1 MSRNFSFFTQA
12 LAALPLV
19 GAGLLS
25 LGGTGTAH
33 AQATPRITGEVG
45 SSAMVSLP
53 GQVHPWARAA
63 FDRGVAPE
71 NLSGRMLLV
80 LKRSQEQESAL
91 QALIASQQDPN
102 SPNYHKWL
110 TPEDFGK
117 RFGVADSDVQT
128 VTSYLSSQ
136 GMSVGQVHSNHMAIE
151 VGATAGQIR
160 STFQTEIHAYS
171 VAGKTYYANNSAP
184 KIPSALHSV
193 VSGFTALNNFRLE
206 GGSGGGTQAT
216 FDPVTHTLKPLF
228 TTTNSGTTVFGV
240 SPADLAVIYGVPAA
254 TAQGN
259 GGQNVNVGILG
270 DSDINVSYVNNYR
283 TTFGLGTNPPVVV
296 VDGNDPGS
304 NDDAYIAYKQI
315 ELVSAVAPNAT
326 IYYYNSATTD
336 YDSGIFFALLR
347 ALADNQVQVLLNGF
361 QSCETAI
368 GAGAMQLVNDAAE
381 QAAAQGITFVAA
393 SGNTGAAGCEVQG
406 TAGSAT
412 TGFAVNGYA
421 SSPYLTAV
429 GGTDFYY
436 NGSTTAYWSATNTP
450 TTGYKSAL
458 TYIPE
463 QVWNDSYAP
472 GNNCTGLCSILGGSN
487 TATSN
492 AVTGPS
498 VELASGG
505 GPSTAGLDGVSTP
518 NPMPWYQLANTN
530 AVAIGGARR
539 VIPDVSFFAG
549 TGANNSEGYNN
560 TAYMFCMK
568 STDCVS
574 TTPVQFTYSGGT
586 EASSAVFAG
595 AVALALNRYDQVN
608 GTSRFGLGNINP
620 ALYSQLGSPATIIR
634 NDITVGTNELACN
647 GSPNCTG
654 GHMTGFASGTGY
666 DAATGLGSFNITSFV
681 TGYKAPN
688 TTPSSVT
695 LSITDS
701 KGNALPTCVT
711 NGVSSHCTTH
721 SAVLKLA
728 VTASP
733 SSGTGIPSGDVG
745 IYTASPL
752 ASEAGVERLTL
763 ASGTASDTWNLLP
776 GGTYNVYARYA
787 GDGTYAPSVSA
798 PYNITV
804 APELCQMVTYI
815 HANNINLTS
824 PTTIPYGSPVVV
836 TVEPYSKASTLNVGT
851 PTGSIQVY
859 DNGALITA
867 LPFDSEG
874 AATFTSNQLA
884 LGSHSLTLSYMG
896 DASFSSGIPNVPAC
910 SAGPFV
916 ANITLAATKT
926 VLNSPELDTG
936 DSGSTQTLGIT
947 AVVTSA
953 TLPSN
958 GTAPAGT
965 VTFSTTTPQKVT
977 LIPGFDPNGNAIATA
992 SIAVGTND
1000 VSGGPVT
1007 ATYTPAAGANYT
1019 GSTSSPISFSTTI
1032 AKKNLNTTT
1041 TFYITDNYGTYPSTG
1056 TYPFTGT
1063 GQPQPAPSFPALDS
1077 LTLHMHVQATNSSTT
1092 VFLVYA
1098 NGVLLTPATWTGGF
1112 INNPCLQGVRPP
1124 CSGVTIDNN
1133 SNATFTIPQLNGYL
1147 ALPSGQVQ
1155 FTVVYDGW
1163 FQAGAIG
1170 GNTESN
1176 PSSAD
1181 QIVTIVDDR
1190 TSADFSLQSDITVN
1204 QSAPLVAPANTTPA
1218 IYNLRLTSLYNFVTS
1233 VYSATPINLSCSI
1246 TGYSLGGVPSA
1257 VPAGLACG
1265 FDSSLSGA
1273 ATSVQF
1279 STSNTGFITLP
1290 LYVGA
1295 AGGYIIS
1302 TNSAPAQPATHWW
1315 IAGGGA
1321 TLACIFLLG
1330 LPARRRKWQSVLGAC
1345 VMVIVSFGMSGC
1357 AANLASMSPQSNG
1370 SPNGGISGSPQTSPA
1385 TGVPGGTYTVV
1396 VTATAMTN
1404 TLLTHNLPVK
1414 VLVGTTN

>member
-1 MSRNFSFFTQA
+1 
-12 LAALPLV
+12 
-19 GAGLLS
+19 
-25 LGGTGTAH
+25 
-33 AQATPRITGEVG
+33 
-45 SSAMVSLP
+45 MVSLP

-216 FDPVTHTLKPLF
+216 FDPATHTLKPLY
-228 TTTNSGTTVFGV
+228 TITPTGSSTAVYGV
-240 SPADLAVIYGVPAA
+240 SPGDLDIIYGIPAA

-436 NGSTTAYWSATNTP
+436 PGGAITSYWSATNT
-450 TTGYKSAL
+450 GYTSA
-458 TYIPE
+458 TKNIAFQE
-463 QVWNDSYAP
+463 QVWNDSYA
-472 GNNCTGLCSILGGSN
+472 GAGSGG
-487 TATSN
+487 TTSYS
-492 AVTGPS
+492 ASSTLTTS

-505 GPSTAGLDGVSTP
+505 GVSTAGLDGVSTP
-518 NPMPWYQLANTN
+518 NPMIWPQTANTN
-530 AVAIGGARR
+530 AVKIGGAAR

-549 TGANNSEGYNN
+549 TGANNSEGYNK
-560 TAYMFCMK
+560 TAYLFCMA

-574 TTPVQFTYSGGT
+574 TTPTVQFTYSGGT

-608 GTSRFGLGNINP
+608 GASRFGLGNVNP
-620 ALYSQLGSPATIIR
+620 ALYSQLGSAIIS
-634 NDITVGTNELACN
+634 NDITRGTNELACTGSTNCN
-647 GSPNCTG
+647 GT
-654 GHMTGFASGTGY
+654 HMSGFAAGTGY

-688 TTPSSVT
+688 TKTSSVT

-711 NGVSSHCTTH
+711 NVNSHCTTH
-721 SAVLKLA
+721 SAVLTLA
-728 VTASP
+728 VAASGG
-733 SSGTGIPSGDVG
+733 SGTPTGDVG

-752 ASEAGVERLTL
+752 ASESGVERLTL
-763 ASGTASDTWNLLP
+763 LANGSASDSWNLLP

-787 GDGTYAPSVSA
+787 GDKNYAPSVST

-836 TVEPYSKASTLNVGT
+836 TVEPYSKTTTLNVGT

-859 DNGALITA
+859 DRLALITA

-884 LGSHSLTLSYMG
+884 LGSHILNLSYMG

-910 SAGPFV
+910 TAGPFV
-916 ANITLAATKT
+916 ANITPAATTT
-926 VLNSPELDTG
+926 VLNAPELDTG

-965 VTFSTTTPQKVT
+965 VTFSTTPTQTAT
-977 LIPGFDPNGNAIATA
+977 LIPGFDLNGNAIGTA
-992 SIAVGTND
+992 SITVGTND

-1007 ATYTPAAGANYT
+1007 ASYVSTTSNYLN
-1019 GSTSSPISFSTTI
+1019 STSSPVSFSTTL
-1032 AKKNLNTTT
+1032 AKKNLTTAT
-1041 TFYITDNYGTYPSTG
+1041 TFTITDNYGTYPSTG
-1056 TYPFTGT
+1056 TYPFTAT
-1063 GQPQPAPSFPALDS
+1063 GQPQPVPSFPVLDS
-1077 LTLHMHVQATNSSTT
+1077 LTLHMHTTATNPSNSA
-1092 VFLVYA
+1092 FLVYA
-1098 NGVLLTPATWTGGF
+1098 NGVLLTPAIWQNGLLVGGGITPNGSTG
-1112 INNPCLQGVRPP
+1112 
-1124 CSGVTIDNN
+1124 
-1133 SNATFTIPQLNGYL
+1133 NATFTIPQQNGYL

-1155 FTVVYDGW
+1155 FTVLYDGW
-1163 FQAGAIG
+1163 YTATGIG
-1170 GNTESN
+1170 GSTVSN
-1176 PSSAD
+1176 PSAAD
-1181 QIVTIVDDR
+1181 QLVTIVDDR

-1233 VYSATPINLSCSI
+1233 IYSATPINLSCSI

-1257 VPAGLACG
+1257 VPPGLACG
-1265 FDSSLSGA
+1265 FDSGLSSTT
-1273 ATSVQF
+1273 TSVQF
-1279 STSNTGFITLP
+1279 STSNGFITLP

-1295 AGGYIIS
+1295 AGGYAIT
-1302 TNSAPAQPATHWW
+1302 TNTAPAQPATHWW

-1330 LPARRRKWQSVLGAC
+1330 LPARRRKWQSLLGAC

-1370 SPNGGISGSPQTSPA
+1370 SPNGGTSGSPAIQPA
-1385 TGVPGGTYTVV
+1385 TAVPGGTYTVV

-1414 VLVGTTN
+1414 VLVGATN

>member
-25 LGGTGTAH
+25 LSGTGTAH
-33 AQATPRITGEVG
+33 AQASPRITGEVG

-53 GQVHPWARAA
+53 GQVHPWARAE
-63 FDRGVAPE
+63 FDRGVAPA

-80 LKRSQEQESAL
+80 LKRSPEQESAL
-91 QALIASQQDPN
+91 QALIASQQDPT

-151 VGATAGQIR
+151 VSATAGQIR

-193 VSGFTALNNFRLE
+193 VSGVTALNNFRLE

-216 FDPVTHTLKPLF
+216 FDPATHTLKPLF
-228 TTTNSGTTVFGV
+228 TTTNSGGTTIFGV

-254 TAQGN
+254 TAQGL
-259 GGQNVNVGILG
+259 GGTNVNVGILG
-270 DSDINVSYVNNYR
+270 DSDINVNYVNNYR
-283 TTFGLGTNPPVVV
+283 STFGLSANPPVVV

-347 ALADNQVQVLLNGF
+347 ALSDNQVQVLLNGY

-368 GAGAMQLVNDAAE
+368 GAGAMQLVNDATE

-412 TGFAVNGYA
+412 TGYAINGYA

-436 NGSTTAYWSATNTP
+436 GGGGTYWNAAGAS
-450 TTGYKSAL
+450 YSSAL
-458 TYIPE
+458 KYIPE
-463 QVWNDSYAP
+463 QVWNDSYGP
-472 GNNCTGLCSILGGSN
+472 GGSG
-487 TATSN
+487 TSYSATG
-492 AVTGPS
+492 TTS

-518 NPMPWYQLANTN
+518 NPMPWYQTANTN

-539 VIPDVSFFAG
+539 IIPDVSFFAG

-574 TTPVQFTYSGGT
+574 TTPTVQFTFSGGT

-595 AVALALNRYDQVN
+595 AVALALNYYDQQNAAALQAN
-608 GTSRFGLGNINP
+608 GTLRFGLGNVNP
-620 ALYSQLGSPATIIR
+620 SLYSQLGKTIIS
-634 NDITVGTNELACN
+634 NDITRGTNELACT
-647 GSPNCTG
+647 GGTNCTG
-654 GHMTGFASGTGY
+654 THMTGFAAGTGY

-681 TGYKAPN
+681 TLYQPPN
-688 TTPSSVT
+688 TKTSSVT
-695 LSITDS
+695 LSVNDS
-701 KGNALPTCVT
+701 NGNPLPTCVT
-711 NGVSSHCTTH
+711 NGVTSHCTTH
-721 SAVLKLA
+721 SAVLKMA
-728 VTASP
+728 VAASA
-733 SSGTGIPSGDVG
+733 SGGTPTGDVG
-745 IYTASPL
+745 IFTASPL
-752 ASEAGVERLTL
+752 AAEASVERLTL

-787 GDGTYAPSVSA
+787 GDSTYASSVSA

-804 APELCQMVTYI
+804 APEACQMVTYI
-815 HANNINLTS
+815 HANNIKLTG
-824 PTTIPYGSPVVV
+824 PTTIPYGSPVIV
-836 TVEPYSKASTLNVGT
+836 TVEPYSKATTLNVGT
-851 PTGSIQVY
+851 PSGSIQVF
-859 DNGALITA
+859 DNGIQITA

-874 AATFTSNQLA
+874 AATFTSNLLA
-884 LGSHSLTLSYMG
+884 LGSHSLVLTYPPSATFNPG
-896 DASFSSGIPNVPAC
+896 C

-916 ANITLAATKT
+916 ATITQAATTT
-926 VLNSPELDTG
+926 VLNSPEFDTG
-936 DSGSTQTLGIT
+936 QSGTTQTLGVT
-947 AVVTSA
+947 AIVTSA

-965 VTFSTTTPQKVT
+965 VTFSTKVPQTVT

-992 SIAVGTND
+992 SITVGQSNIP
-1000 VSGGPVT
+1000 SGGT
-1007 ATYTPAAGANYT
+1007 ISATYTPTTPSNYT
-1019 GSTSSPISFSTTI
+1019 ASTSSPVSFSATT
-1032 AKKNLNTTT
+1032 ANTNYSATT
-1041 TFYITDNYGTYPSTG
+1041 TFTITDNYGTYPGGTG
-1056 TYPFTGT
+1056 TYPTT
-1063 GQPQPAPSFPALDS
+1063 PNPSFPALDS
-1077 LTLHMHVQATNSSTT
+1077 LTLHMHVKTT
-1092 VFLVYA
+1092 SPQDAVFLVYA

-1112 INNPCLQGVRPP
+1112 LNNPCSTSNPP
-1124 CSGVTIDNN
+1124 CSGLKIDT
-1133 SNATFTIPQLNGYL
+1133 SGNATFTIPQLNGYL

-1155 FTVVYDGW
+1155 FTVLYDGW
-1163 FQAGAIG
+1163 YAAGGFFG
-1170 GNTESN
+1170 GSSQSN
-1176 PSSAD
+1176 PSPAD
-1181 QIVTIVDDR
+1181 QLVTIVDDR
-1190 TSADFSLQSDITVN
+1190 TSADFSLQSDATVN
-1204 QSAPLVAPANTTPA
+1204 QSAPLVASGATSAT
-1218 IYNLRLTSLYNFVTS
+1218 YNLLLTSIYNFVS
-1233 VYSATPINLSCSI
+1233 AYSTTPINLSCSV
-1246 TGYSLGGVPSA
+1246 TGYSLAGVKSA
-1257 VPAGLACG
+1257 VPPGLACG
-1265 FDSSLSGA
+1265 FASGPSGTT
-1273 ATSVQF
+1273 TSVQF
-1279 STSNTGFITLP
+1279 GTSNTGFITLP

-1295 AGGYIIS
+1295 AGGYAIT
-1302 TNSAPAQPATHWW
+1302 TNTAPAQPATRWW
-1315 IAGGGA
+1315 IAGGGT

-1330 LPARRRKWQSVLGAC
+1330 LPARRRKWQSLLGAC
-1345 VMVIVSFGMSGC
+1345 VMVIVAFGMSGC
-1357 AANLASMSPQSNG
+1357 GANLPSLNQQSNG
-1370 SPNGGISGSPQTSPA
+1370 SSNGGTGVGPATSPA
-1385 TGVPGGTYTVV
+1385 TPVPAGTYTVV
-1396 VTATAMTN
+1396 VTATATTN
-1404 TLLTHNLPVK
+1404 TVLTHNLPVQ

>member
-1 MSRNFSFFTQA
+1 
-12 LAALPLV
+12 
-19 GAGLLS
+19 
-25 LGGTGTAH
+25 
-33 AQATPRITGEVG
+33 
-45 SSAMVSLP
+45 MVSLP

-151 VGATAGQIR
+151 VSATAGQIR

-216 FDPVTHTLKPLF
+216 FDPATHTLKPLF

-259 GGQNVNVGILG
+259 GGKNVNVGILG

-283 TTFGLGTNPPVVV
+283 TTFGLAPNPPVVV
-296 VDGNDPGS
+296 VDGNDPGA

-347 ALADNQVQVLLNGF
+347 AVEDNQVQVLVNGF

-368 GAGAMQLVNDAAE
+368 GSGAMQLVDDAVE

-393 SGNTGAAGCEVQG
+393 SGNSGAAGCEVPG

-436 NGSTTAYWSATNTP
+436 SGGSTTAYWNAAGPS
-450 TTGYKSAL
+450 YSSAL
-458 TYIPE
+458 KYIPE
-463 QVWNDSYAP
+463 QVWNDSYAAA
-472 GNNCTGLCSILGGSN
+472 GSGG
-487 TATSN
+487 TTSYS
-492 AVTGPS
+492 ASSTLTTS

-505 GPSTAGLDGVSTP
+505 GPSTAGSDGVSTP
-518 NPMPWYQLANTN
+518 NPMPWYQTANTN
-530 AVAIGGARR
+530 AAGIGGSAR

-549 TGANNSEGYNN
+549 SGANNSEGYNN

-574 TTPVQFTYSGGT
+574 TTPTVQFTYSGGT

-595 AVALALNRYDQVN
+595 AVALALNYYDQQN
-608 GTSRFGLGNINP
+608 GSSRFGLGNVNP
-620 ALYSQLGSPATIIR
+620 ALYSELSSPATIIG
-634 NDITVGTNELACN
+634 NDITRGTNELACTGGNSTNCN
-647 GSPNCTG
+647 GS
-654 GHMTGFASGTGY
+654 HMKGFAAGSGY

-681 TGYKAPN
+681 TLYKAPN
-688 TTPSSVT
+688 TKTSSVT
-695 LSITDS
+695 LGITDS

-721 SAVLKLA
+721 SAVLKMA
-728 VTASP
+728 VTASA
-733 SSGTGIPSGDVG
+733 SGGTPTGDVG
-745 IYTASPL
+745 IFTASPL
-752 ASEAGVERLTL
+752 AAEAGVERLTL

-787 GDGTYAPSVSA
+787 GDSTYAPSVSA

-804 APELCQMVTYI
+804 APEACQMVTYI
-815 HANNINLTS
+815 HANNINLIS

-836 TVEPYSKASTLNVGT
+836 TVEPYSKTTTNNVGT
-851 PTGSIQVY
+851 PSGSIQVF
-859 DNGALITA
+859 DNGVQITA

-874 AATFTSNQLA
+874 AATFTSNLLA
-884 LGSHSLTLSYMG
+884 LGSHSLVLTYPPSATFNPG
-896 DASFSSGIPNVPAC
+896 C

-916 ANITLAATKT
+916 ANITKAATTT

-936 DSGSTQTLGIT
+936 DSGSTQTLGVT
-947 AVVTSA
+947 AIVTSA

-965 VTFSTTTPQKVT
+965 VTFSTATPHVVT
-977 LIPGFDPNGNAIATA
+977 LTPGFDSNGNAVATA

-1000 VSGGPVT
+1000 ISGGPIT
-1007 ATYTPAAGANYT
+1007 ATYTPATGANYT
-1019 GSTSSPISFSTTI
+1019 GSTSSPVSFNTTN
-1032 AKKNLNTTT
+1032 AQKNLNTTT
-1041 TFYITDNYGTYPSTG
+1041 TFTITDNYGTYPGGTG
-1056 TYPFTGT
+1056 TYPST
-1063 GQPQPAPSFPALDS
+1063 PNPSFPVLDS
-1077 LTLHMHVQATNSSTT
+1077 LTLHMHVQATNPNNT

-1098 NGVLLTPATWTGGF
+1098 NGVLLTPATWSGGF
-1112 INNPCLQGVRPP
+1112 INNPCLKNVPPP
-1124 CSGVTIDNN
+1124 CSGLQIDN
-1133 SNATFTIPQLNGYL
+1133 SGNATFTIPQLNGYL

-1163 FQAGAIG
+1163 FTAATG
-1170 GNTESN
+1170 GLFGSGSTQSN
-1176 PSSAD
+1176 PSSAS
-1181 QIVTIVDDR
+1181 QIVNIVDDR

-1204 QSAPLVAPANTTPA
+1204 QSAPLLAPANTTPA

-1265 FDSSLSGA
+1265 FDSGLSSTT
-1273 ATSVQF
+1273 TSVQF

-1295 AGGYIIS
+1295 AGGYAIA
-1302 TNSAPAQPATHWW
+1302 TDTAPAQPATHWW

-1330 LPARRRKWQSVLGAC
+1330 LPARRRKWQSLLGAC
-1345 VMVIVSFGMSGC
+1345 VIVIVTFGMSGC

-1370 SPNGGISGSPQTSPA
+1370 STNGGVSGSPQTSPA
-1385 TGVPGGTYTVV
+1385 TAVPAGTYTVV
-1396 VTATAMTN
+1396 VTATATTN
-1404 TLLTHNLPVK
+1404 TILTHNLPVK

>member
-1 MSRNFSFFTQA
+1 
-12 LAALPLV
+12 
-19 GAGLLS
+19 
-25 LGGTGTAH
+25 
-33 AQATPRITGEVG
+33 
-45 SSAMVSLP
+45 MVSLP
-53 GQVHPWARAA
+53 GQVHPWARAE
-63 FDRGVAPE
+63 FDRGAAPE

-80 LKRSQEQESAL
+80 LKRSPEQDSAL
-91 QALIASQQDPN
+91 QALLASQQDPN

-136 GMSVGQVHSNHMAIE
+136 GMSVGRVHSSRMAIE

-171 VAGKTYYANNSAP
+171 IAGKTYYANNSAP

-193 VSGFTALNNFRLE
+193 VSGLTALNNFRLK

-216 FDPVTHTLKPLF
+216 FDAATHTLKPLY
-228 TTTNSGTTVFGV
+228 TTGPSTNYTYGV
-240 SPADLAVIYGVPAA
+240 SPADLSVIYGIPAA
-254 TAQGN
+254 TAQGL
-259 GGQNVNVGILG
+259 GGKNVNVGIIG
-270 DSDINVSYVNNYR
+270 DSDINVSYINNYR

-296 VDGNDPGS
+296 VDGNDPGA
-304 NDDAYIAYKQI
+304 NDDGYIAYKQI

-326 IYYYNSATTD
+326 IYYYTSATTD

-361 QSCETAI
+361 QSCEKTI

-381 QAAAQGITFVAA
+381 QAAAQGITVVAA
-393 SGNTGAAGCEVQG
+393 SGNTGAAGCEVPG

-412 TGFAVNGYA
+412 TGYAINGYA

-436 NGSTTAYWSATNTP
+436 TGGATYWSTTN
-450 TTGYKSAL
+450 TGYTSAL
-458 TYIPE
+458 SYIPE
-463 QVWNDSYAP
+463 QVWNDSYDP
-472 GNNCTGLCSILGGSN
+472 GSNCNAACSLLGGSN

-505 GPSTAGLDGVSTP
+505 GPSTMGLDGVSTP
-518 NPMPWYQLANTN
+518 NPMPWYQTANTN
-530 AVAIGGARR
+530 AKAIGGAAR

-560 TAYMFCMK
+560 TAYLFCMK
-568 STDCVS
+568 STDCLS
-574 TTPVQFTYSGGT
+574 TGTVQFTYSGGT

-595 AVALALNRYDQVN
+595 AVALAVEQYNS
-608 GTSRFGLGNINP
+608 GTRFGLGNVNP
-620 ALYSQLGSPATIIR
+620 GLYSQLGVTIISH
-634 NDITVGTNELACN
+634 DIKIGTNELACTGSANCN
-647 GSPNCTG
+647 GTN
-654 GHMTGFASGTGY
+654 MTGFASGTGY

-681 TGYKAPN
+681 SLYKAPN

-695 LSITDS
+695 LSINDS
-701 KGNALPTCVT
+701 NGNALPACVT

-721 SAVLKLA
+721 SAILKLA

-733 SSGTGIPSGDVG
+733 SSGSGTPSGDVG

-752 ASEAGVERLTL
+752 ASEAAVESLTL
-763 ASGTASDTWNLLP
+763 ASGTAKDSWNLLP

-787 GDGTYAPSVSA
+787 GDRTYAPSVSA
-798 PYNITV
+798 PYTITV
-804 APELCQMVTYI
+804 APELCQMVVYPHT
-815 HANNINLTS
+815 NNLNLTS
-824 PTTIPYGSPVVV
+824 ATTIAYGSPAIV
-836 TVEPYSKASTLNVGT
+836 TVEPYSAAWTGNVGT

-874 AATFTSNQLA
+874 AATFTSNLLV
-884 LGSHSLTLSYMG
+884 LGSHSLVLSYMG

-910 SAGPFV
+910 TKGPFV
-916 ANITLAATKT
+916 ANITKAATTT
-926 VLNSPELDTG
+926 VLNSPEFDTG
-936 DSGSTQTLGIT
+936 QSGSTETLGIT

-958 GTAPAGT
+958 GIAPAGT
-965 VTFSTTTPQKVT
+965 VTFSTKTPKVVT

-992 SIAVGTND
+992 STIVGQSD
-1000 VSGGPVT
+1000 IPSGGTIT
-1007 ATYTPAAGANYT
+1007 ATYTPGTPSNYT
-1019 GSTSSPISFSTTI
+1019 GSASGPVSFSATT
-1032 AKKNLNTTT
+1032 AKTNNNTTT
-1041 TFYITDNYGTYPSTG
+1041 TFYITDGYGNRFPATG
-1056 TYPFTGT
+1056 TYPTSPVT
-1063 GQPQPAPSFPALDS
+1063 TNLSFPALDS
-1077 LTLHMHVQATNSSTT
+1077 LTLHMHVQATSPTST

-1098 NGVLLTPATWTGGF
+1098 NGVLLTPATWTNGF
-1112 INNPCLQGVRPP
+1112 INPG
-1124 CSGVTIDNN
+1124 SGILPDSNG
-1133 SNATFTIPQLNGYL
+1133 NATFTIPQLNGYL

-1155 FTVVYDGW
+1155 FTVLYDGW
-1163 FQAGAIG
+1163 ITTGGGGIG
-1170 GNTESN
+1170 GGSTQSN

-1181 QIVTIVDDR
+1181 QIATIVDDR
-1190 TSADFSLQSDITVN
+1190 TSADFSLQSDTTVN
-1204 QSAPLVAPANTTPA
+1204 QSAPLSASTGTTQA
-1218 IYNLRLTSLYNFVTS
+1218 TYNLRLTSIYNFVS
-1233 VYSATPINLSCSI
+1233 AYSTTPINLSCSI

-1265 FDSSLSGA
+1265 FNSGPPPSGTT
-1273 ATSVQF
+1273 TSVQF

-1295 AGGYIIS
+1295 AGSYVIAS
-1302 TNSAPAQPATHWW
+1302 NTAPAQPATRWW
-1315 IAGGGA
+1315 IAGGGT

-1330 LPARRRKWQSVLGAC
+1330 LPARRRKWQSLLGAC

-1357 AANLASMSPQSNG
+1357 AANLPPLNQGSNG
-1370 SPNGGISGSPQTSPA
+1370 SINGGTNGTPATSPA
-1385 TGVPGGTYTVV
+1385 NGVPAGTYTVL
-1396 VTATAMTN
+1396 VTASATTN
-1404 TLLTHNLPVK
+1404 NPNTPLAHNLPVK
-1414 VLVGTTN
+1414 VLVGATN

>member
-53 GQVHPWARAA
+53 GQVHPWARAE

-80 LKRSQEQESAL
+80 LKRSPEQESAL

-136 GMSVGQVHSNHMAIE
+136 GMSVGRVHTSHMAIE
-151 VGATAGQIR
+151 VSATAGQIR

-216 FDPVTHTLKPLF
+216 FDPATHTLKPLY
-228 TTTNSGTTVFGV
+228 TTTNSSGGTVFGV
-240 SPADLAVIYGVPAA
+240 SPADLNVIYGIPPANPVAPA
-254 TAQGN
+254 TTTQGN
-259 GGQNVNVGILG
+259 GGKNVNIGIIG

-283 TTFGLGTNPPVVV
+283 TTFGLGANPPVVV
-296 VDGNDPGS
+296 VDGNDPGA

-326 IYYYNSATTD
+326 IYYYTSATTD
-336 YDSGIFFALLR
+336 YDSGLFFALLR
-347 ALADNQVQVLLNGF
+347 AVADNQVQVLLNGF
-361 QSCETAI
+361 QSCEAAI
-368 GAGAMQLVNDAAE
+368 GSGAMQLVDDAAE

-393 SGNTGAAGCEVQG
+393 SGNTGAAGCEVPG

-421 SSPYLTAV
+421 SSPYVTAV

-436 NGSTTAYWSATNTP
+436 SGGSTTAYWSATNT
-450 TTGYKSAL
+450 GYTSAL
-458 TYIPE
+458 SYIPE

-472 GNNCTGLCSILGGSN
+472 GGFGSGNNSN
-487 TATSN
+487 SVN
-492 AVTGPS
+492 GPS

-505 GPSTAGLDGVSTP
+505 GPSTVGLDGVSQP
-518 NPMPWYQLANTN
+518 NPMPWYQTANSN
-530 AVAIGGARR
+530 AKAIGGAAR

-568 STDCVS
+568 YTDCLPS
-574 TTPVQFTYSGGT
+574 GTVQFTYSGGT

-595 AVALALNRYDQVN
+595 AVALALNYYDQAN
-608 GTSRFGLGNINP
+608 GASRFGLGNVNP
-620 ALYSQLGSPATIIR
+620 ALYSQLGSPAAIIR
-634 NDITVGTNELACN
+634 NDITRGTNELACN
-647 GSPNCTG
+647 GSPNCTFT
-654 GHMTGFASGTGY
+654 HMTGFAAGTGY

-681 TGYKAPN
+681 TLYKAPN

-695 LSITDS
+695 LNITDS

-721 SAVLKLA
+721 SAMLKLA
-728 VTASP
+728 VAASATG
-733 SSGTGIPSGDVG
+733 GTPTGDVG
-745 IYTASPL
+745 IFTASPL
-752 ASEAGVERLTL
+752 ASEAAVEYLTL
-763 ASGTASDTWNLLP
+763 ASGTGSDTWNLLP
-776 GGTYNVYARYA
+776 GGNYNVYARYA

-804 APELCQMVTYI
+804 APELCQMVTYV
-815 HANNINLTS
+815 HANNIKLTG

-836 TVEPYSKASTLNVGT
+836 TVEPYSKATTTNVAT
-851 PTGSIQVY
+851 PSGSIQVY
-859 DNGALITA
+859 DNGVQITA

-874 AATFTSNQLA
+874 AATFTSNLLA
-884 LGSHSLTLSYMG
+884 LGPHSLVLSYMG

-916 ANITLAATKT
+916 ANITPAATTT
-926 VLNSPELDTG
+926 VLNSPEFDTG
-936 DSGSTQTLGIT
+936 DSGSTETLGVT

-965 VTFSTTTPQKVT
+965 VTFSTKAAPVVT

-992 SIAVGTND
+992 SITVGQND
-1000 VSGGPVT
+1000 IPSGGTIT
-1007 ATYTPAAGANYT
+1007 ATYTPTTANYT
-1019 GSTSSPISFSTTI
+1019 GSASSPVSFTTTT
-1032 AKKNLNTTT
+1032 AKTNYTTTT
-1041 TFYITDNYGTYPSTG
+1041 TFYITDNYGTFPATG
-1056 TYPFTGT
+1056 TYPTNPVT
-1063 GQPQPAPSFPALDS
+1063 TNLSFPVLDS
-1077 LTLHMHVQATNSSTT
+1077 LTFHMHVTTPNPRNS

-1098 NGVLLTPATWTGGF
+1098 NGVLLTPATWSGGF
-1112 INNPCLQGVRPP
+1112 INDACSATNPPP
-1124 CSGVTIDNN
+1124 CNGILPDNN
-1133 SNATFTIPQLNGYL
+1133 GNATFTIPQLNGYL

-1155 FTVVYDGW
+1155 FTVLYDGW
-1163 FQAGAIG
+1163 YAASGIG
-1170 GNTESN
+1170 GSAQAN
-1176 PSSAD
+1176 PSAAD
-1181 QIVTIVDDR
+1181 QIATIIDDR
-1190 TSADFSLQSDITVN
+1190 TSADFSLQSDTTVN
-1204 QSAPLVAPANTTPA
+1204 QSAPLLASTNTLQAT
-1218 IYNLRLTSLYNFVTS
+1218 YNLRLTSIYNFVS
-1233 VYSATPINLSCSI
+1233 AYSTTPINLSCSV
-1246 TGYSLGGVPSA
+1246 TGYSKGGVPSA
-1257 VPAGLACG
+1257 VPPGLACAFANG
-1265 FDSSLSGA
+1265 TTT
-1273 ATSVQF
+1273 TSVQF
-1279 STSNTGFITLP
+1279 GPSTTGFISLP
-1290 LYVGA
+1290 LLVGA
-1295 AGGYIIS
+1295 ASNYAIT
-1302 TNSAPAQPATHWW
+1302 TNTAPAQPATRWW
-1315 IAGGGA
+1315 IAGGGT

-1330 LPARRRKWQSVLGAC
+1330 LPARRRKWQSLLGAC
-1345 VMVIVSFGMSGC
+1345 VMVIVAFGMSGC

-1370 SPNGGISGSPQTSPA
+1370 STSGGTSPSPATSPA
-1385 TGVPGGTYTVV
+1385 TPVPAGTYTVV
-1396 VTATAMTN
+1396 VTATATTN
-1404 TLLTHNLPVK
+1404 TLLTHNLPVQ